1 MSERPYLLEGQKFQK
16 SGMDASYTQES
27 ASNDLNEISLDRI
40 KRIESGSHKIRPSE
54 VCAMADLYHDP
65 TLYNFYCTNV
75 CEIGKKYIPKIETGE
90 LQKIVLKMLSSLNS
104 IENTKNRLVDIA
116 VDGEISDEEID
127 DFVHI
132 QRQLNEI
139 SITVEALKLW
149 VDKEIKDGKIN
160 MDKYNKSKERI
171 GL

>member
-16 SGMDASYTQES
+16 SRMDANYTQDD
-27 ASNDLNEISLDRI
+27 ASECLGISVDTIRRMEAGSREI
-40 KRIESGSHKIRPSE
+40 KPSE
-54 VCAMADLYHDP
+54 VCAMADLYYDP

-139 SITVEALKLW
+139 SITVETLKLW

>member
-1 MSERPYLLEGQKFQK
+1 
-16 SGMDASYTQES
+16 
-27 ASNDLNEISLDRI
+27 
-40 KRIESGSHKIRPSE
+40 
-54 VCAMADLYHDP
+54 
-65 TLYNFYCTNV
+65 
-75 CEIGKKYIPKIETGE
+75 
-90 LQKIVLKMLSSLNS
+90 MLSSLNS

>member
-16 SGMDASYTQES
+16 SRMDASYTQES

>member
-16 SGMDASYTQES
+16 SRMDANYTQDD
-27 ASNDLNEISLDRI
+27 ASECLGISVDTIRRMEAGSREI
-40 KRIESGSHKIRPSE
+40 KPSE
-54 VCAMADLYHDP
+54 VCAMADLYYDP

-127 DFVHI
+127 DFVRI
-132 QRQLNEI
+132 QKQLNEI

-160 MDKYNKSKERI
+160 MDKYNKSKEKI

>member
-16 SGMDASYTQES
+16 SRMDASYTQES

-40 KRIESGSHKIRPSE
+40 KRIESGSHKIRTSE

>member
-16 SGMDASYTQES
+16 SRMDASYTQES

-127 DFVHI
+127 DFVRI
-132 QRQLNEI
+132 QKQLNEI

>member
-16 SGMDASYTQES
+16 SRMDASYTQES

-127 DFVHI
+127 DFVRI
-132 QRQLNEI
+132 QKQLNEI

-160 MDKYNKSKERI
+160 MDKYNKSKEKI